1 MYRSKIKVMKRARDR
16 VRKRIRKKIQG
27 NSEIPRV
34 YVYKSN
40 RYIYTQAIDDVNRK
54 VLASASTMEKGF
66 REKHKNTKNTE
77 SSRHLGEV
85 MAKRLKQKKIE
96 KIVFDRGFS
105 PYHGR
110 VKELAE
116 AMRKGGLI
124 F

>member
-1 MYRSKIKVMKRARDR
+1 VFSSKIQIKKKARGR

-27 NSEIPRV
+27 NSEVPRV
-34 YVYKSN
+34 YVFKSN
-40 RYIYTQAIDDVNRK
+40 RYIYTQAIDDVNAK
-54 VLASASTMEKGF
+54 VVASASTVEKEF

-77 SSRHLGEV
+77 ASKHLGEII
-85 MAKRLKQKKIE
+85 AGRLKQKKIK

-105 PYHGR
+105 PFQGR

>member
-1 MYRSKIKVMKRARDR
+1 MYKKVQVKKEARER

-27 NSEIPRV
+27 NSGIPRV
-34 YVYKSN
+34 YVFKSN
-40 RYIYTQAIDDVNRK
+40 RYIFTQAIDDVNGR
-54 VLASASTMEKGF
+54 VLTSASTMEKEF
-66 REKHKNTKNTE
+66 KEKHKNTKNIE
-77 SSRHLGEV
+77 ASRHLGEI

>member
-1 MYRSKIKVMKRARDR
+1 MYKNVQVKKGARER
-16 VRKRIRKKIQG
+16 IRKRIRKKIQG

-34 YVYKSN
+34 YVFKSN
-40 RYIYTQAIDDVNRK
+40 RYIFTQAIDDVNGR
-54 VLASASTMEKGF
+54 VLTSASTMEKEF
-66 REKHKNTKNTE
+66 KEKHKNTKNRE
-77 SSRHLGEV
+77 ASRYLGEI

-116 AMRKGGLI
+116 AMRKEGLI